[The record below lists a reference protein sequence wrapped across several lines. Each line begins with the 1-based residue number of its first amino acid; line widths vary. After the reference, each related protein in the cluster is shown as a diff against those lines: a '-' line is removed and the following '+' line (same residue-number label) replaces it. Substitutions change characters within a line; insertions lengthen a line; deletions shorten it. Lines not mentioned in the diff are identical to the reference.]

1 MSEQRATDPIRQAP
15 PGLPPMLGTS
25 PRSRSGAVFRALLA
39 RGWAWLAGPWGIALP
54 VLLLALGFLWKAWA
68 TQAPSPDDPA
78 YGIWA
83 ARARLRFG
91 PLFDPLGRLGLW
103 SLGETPGWRL
113 LWAALGWSLLAHA
126 IEAGRARRPL
136 AALGFALMLSAL
148 GVGALGRYFPPPRSV
163 FLAPGEGRTVEGF
176 WLAMAEGTLSLWRQG
191 DLIGQAAFRTG
202 LPLGLGPYGIL
213 AVRSHLVWELQAM
226 GPSGP
231 LSVRAALD
239 APPAPRLLLH
249 PSPEGESFAAIP
261 EAHWILRLKDG
272 RALTVFEEG
281 TGAVVHQEELP
292 ALADSRAI
300 ERSLPGGYGLRFTAR
315 PVYRLTLFPL
325 PTFLQRALS
334 LALALM
340 GLLVGAWARL
350 RAAVGRRMEQGAAS
364 DDGA

>member
-1 MSEQRATDPIRQAP
+1 MSEQRATDPIRQGP
-15 PGLPPMLGTS
+15 PGLLPMSGPF
-25 PRSRSGAVFRALLA
+25 PRSRSRAAFRAFLA

-54 VLLLALGFLWKAWA
+54 VSLLALGFLWMAWA
-68 TQAPSPDDPA
+68 TQAPLPDDPA

-83 ARARLRFG
+83 ARARWHFG
-91 PLFDPLGRLGLW
+91 PLFDPLDRLGLW

-113 LWAALGWSLLAHA
+113 LWAALGWGLLAHA
-126 IEAGRARRPL
+126 IEAGRARRPM

-148 GVGALGRYFPPPRSV
+148 GLGALGRYLPPPRSV
-163 FLAPGEGRTVEGF
+163 LLAPGEGRTVEGF
-176 WLAMAEGTLSLWRQG
+176 WLAMEEGTLSLWRQG
-191 DLIGQAAFRTG
+191 DLIGRAAFRTR
-202 LPLGLGPYGIL
+202 LPLGLGPYGII
-213 AVRSHLVWELQAM
+213 AERSHSVWELQAM

-249 PSPEGESFAAIP
+249 LSPEGESFAAIP
-261 EAHWILRLKDG
+261 EAHWILQVRGG

-292 ALADSRAI
+292 TLADGQAI

-334 LALALM
+334 LGMALI
-340 GLLVGAWARL
+340 GLSIGAWAGL
-350 RAAVGRRMEQGAAS
+350 HAAAERRMGREASSDNGA
-364 DDGA
+364 